1 MTFKGYR
8 RPDGKVGI
16 RNHVLILPTSVCAA
30 QVAAEIARGV
40 RGCVAACP
48 VSALTLYETRVVCD
62 EAKCVSCGTCVRAC
76 PMQAI
81 KLKQPKSNK

>member
-1 MTFKGYR
+1 MAVDITKSKCVYCG
-8 RPDGKVGI
+8 
-16 RNHVLILPTSVCAA
+16 
-30 QVAAEIARGV
+30 
-40 RGCVAACP
+40 GCVASCP

-81 KLKQPKSNK
+81 TLKQPKTGK